1 MKAVYLTMDVDTA
14 KRTLAAL
21 NRVEIRGL
29 EAAEALVLLAKGLLE
44 GIKETEE
51 EDHDDVPG
59 LREDMEESKLAPQ
72 GSVR

>member
-1 MKAVYLTMDVDTA
+1 MDTVKLTMDVETA
-14 KRTLAAL
+14 KRVLNAL